1 MIGPSLLWTQLKG
14 MPAMKNGLAHLI
26 LVSSALT
33 SMASAQSMM
42 DPGNAVNGS
51 IEMTYQSLYMW
62 RGFDVFPNKSAMQ
75 VTADVS
81 HPGTGLGMKVDV
93 HWAATGGFENAERW
107 DYNPYYEGS
116 LNPDSQTA
124 VDYRVGYTYY
134 NFPDQANQLADM
146 HEFHGIVS
154 LPNVAGGPRL
164 VPAYALIKMW
174 PQSSTAGGS
183 DVGGDV
189 SGYLH
194 ILMLNYEFELPGYT
208 LDTPEQSIRLH
219 SELIYN
225 DGVNLV
231 ANLPGGGGPVDHDW
245 SNFVVGAATDI
256 VMPANIVLTPAVNY
270 QVTLDRSVHGTDEL
284 WATLGAKFRF

>member
-1 MIGPSLLWTQLKG
+1 
-14 MPAMKNGLAHLI
+14 MKNGLAHLI
-26 LVSSALT
+26 LLSSVLAP
-33 SMASAQSMM
+33 MASAQSMM
-42 DPGNAVNGS
+42 DLGSTVNGS

-62 RGFDVFPNKSAMQ
+62 RGFDVFPNKSAFQ

-81 HPGTGLGMKVDV
+81 HPGTGLGMRVDV
-93 HWAATGGFENAERW
+93 HRANAAGFENAERW

-134 NFPDQANQLADM
+134 NFPDQANQVADM

-154 LPNVAGGPRL
+154 LPNVAGGPKI

-183 DVGGDV
+183 AVGGGV
-189 SGYLH
+189 SGFLH
-194 ILMLNYEFELPGYT
+194 ILMLNYEFEVPGYS
-208 LDTPEQSIRLH
+208 LDTPEHTIRLH

-231 ANLPGGGGPVDHDW
+231 ANQPGRGAPVDHDW
-245 SNFVVGAATDI
+245 SNWVIGAATDI
-256 VMPANIVLTPAVNY
+256 ALPGNIVLTPTVNY
-270 QVTLDRSVHGTDEL
+270 QHTLDKSIHGTNEL
-284 WATLGAKFRF
+284 WATVGAKFRF